1 MEKELS
7 RFELAVVKRT
17 AQSTK
22 TLRNKRDRIQAKID
36 AYNKELAEVN
46 AVIEKFEAP
55 IREIT
60 GGLSSEEV
68 LAELAKDAEVPVEMS
83 NDTTENVETGE
94 VDETA
99 TTDEVEVP
107 AEEAVEIDPN
117 VESPLAE
124 DNNTMENTPNED
136 DVMAGSAN

>member
-22 TLRNKRDRIQAKID
+22 TLRNKRDRIMAKIT
-36 AYNKELAEVN
+36 AYQNELAEVN

-55 IREIT
+55 IKEIT
-60 GGLSSEEV
+60 GGYTSEEV
-68 LAELAKDAEVPVEMS
+68 LAEIAKDNE
-83 NDTTENVETGE
+83 DTEATCVDCETDETAE

-99 TTDEVEVP
+99 SPDEVEVP

-124 DNNTMENTPNED
+124 ENTANGE
-136 DVMAGSAN
+136 DVMTGSAE

>member
-22 TLRNKRDRIQAKID
+22 TLRNKRDRIKAKIE
-36 AYNKELAEVN
+36 AYEKELAEVN

-55 IREIT
+55 IMEIT
-60 GGLSSEEV
+60 GGLTSEEV
-68 LAELAKDAEVPVEMS
+68 LAELAKENDIPVEPVEIENTDETAEV
-83 NDTTENVETGE
+83 DGA
-94 VDETA
+94 A

-124 DNNTMENTPNED
+124 ENTPNEEN
-136 DVMAGSAN
+136 VMAGSAE

>member
-22 TLRNKRDRIQAKID
+22 TLRNKRDRIKAKIE
-36 AYNKELAEVN
+36 AYEKELAEVN

-55 IREIT
+55 IMEIT
-60 GGLSSEEV
+60 GGLTSEEV
-68 LAELAKDAEVPVEMS
+68 LAELAKENE
-83 NDTTENVETGE
+83 DTEAICTDCETDETAE

-99 TTDEVEVP
+99 SPDEVEVP
-107 AEEAVEIDPN
+107 VEEAVEIDPN

-124 DNNTMENTPNED
+124 DNTSDED
-136 DVMAGSAN
+136 VTADSAE